1 MFANFDKI
9 LERAKASA
17 RKSVMAVAAAED
29 EPVIRAALRAKADGI
44 ADVIFVGDAEK
55 IRQIIAAQGE
65 NPENYAIVAAAPGT
79 SGQTAVDLVREG
91 KANFLMKGLM
101 DTKEI
106 LGAVVKRENG
116 LRTGRVMSHFALNE
130 LPGYHK
136 LIVNTDGGMLPYPTL
151 EDKVSI
157 IENAVL
163 TLRAM
168 GYECPKVAVLAAVEK
183 LNPKMIETV
192 EANALMEM
200 NRGGKIKDCIVE
212 GPVSYDVAIS
222 AEIAAHKNVPYT
234 CCGDYDVL
242 VPPNMA
248 AGNILGKCWSV
259 TAKSKMAGIIV
270 GAKVPVVLTSRGSTA
285 EEKYLSIA
293 LAAVAAPEVVSSE
306 G

>member
-9 LERAKASA
+9 LERARAGT

-29 EPVIRAALRAKADGI
+29 APVIQAALRARADGI

-55 IRQIIAAQGE
+55 IRRIIAEQGE
-65 NPENYAIVAAAPGT
+65 DPNGCTVVAAAPENA
-79 SGQTAVDLVREG
+79 GQAPVDLVREG
-91 KANFLMKGLM
+91 KANFLMKGMM
-101 DTKEI
+101 DTKAL
-106 LGAVVKRENG
+106 LGPVVKRENG

-136 LIVNTDGGMLPYPTL
+136 LIVNTDGGMLTYPTL

-157 IENAVL
+157 VENAVL

-168 GYECPKVAVLAAVEK
+168 GYECPKVAVLAGVEK

-200 NRGGKIKDCIVE
+200 NREGKITGCIVE
-212 GPVSYDVAIS
+212 GPVSYDVALS
-222 AEIAAHKNVPYT
+222 AEIAAHKKVPYT

-242 VPPNMA
+242 VAPNLA
-248 AGNILGKCWSV
+248 AGNILGKSWSV
-259 TAKSKMAGIIV
+259 TAGAKMAGIIV
-270 GAKVPVVLTSRGSTA
+270 GAKVPIVLTSRGSTA

-293 LAAVAAPEVVSSE
+293 LAAVAAPEVANE

>member
-9 LERAKASA
+9 LERARAGT

-29 EPVIRAALRAKADGI
+29 APVIQAALRARADGI
-44 ADVIFVGDAEK
+44 ADAIFVGDAEK
-55 IRQIIAAQGE
+55 IRRIIAEQGE
-65 NPENYAIVAAAPGT
+65 DPNGCTVVAAAPENA
-79 SGQTAVDLVREG
+79 GQAAVDLVREG

-101 DTKEI
+101 DTKAL
-106 LGAVVKRENG
+106 LGPVVKRENG

-136 LIVNTDGGMLPYPTL
+136 LIVNTDGGMLTYPTL

-157 IENAVL
+157 VENAVL

-168 GYECPKVAVLAAVEK
+168 GYECPKVAVLAGVEK

-200 NRGGKIKDCIVE
+200 NREGRITGCIVE
-212 GPVSYDVAIS
+212 GPVSYDVALS
-222 AEIAAHKNVPYT
+222 AEIAAHKKVPYT

-242 VPPNMA
+242 VAPNLA
-248 AGNILGKCWSV
+248 AGNILGKSWSV
-259 TAKSKMAGIIV
+259 TAGAKMAGIIV
-270 GAKVPVVLTSRGSTA
+270 GAKVPIVLTSRGSTA

-293 LAAVAAPEVVSSE
+293 LAAVAASEVANE

>member
-9 LERAKASA
+9 LERAKAST

-29 EPVIRAALRAKADGI
+29 EPVIQAALRAKADGI
-44 ADVIFVGDAEK
+44 SDVVFVGNTGK
-55 IRQIIAAQGE
+55 IREIIAAQGE
-65 NPENYAIVAAAPGT
+65 NPDAYAIVEAAPEAA
-79 SGQTAVDLVREG
+79 GQAAVDLVREG

-101 DTKEI
+101 DTKAL
-106 LGAVVKRENG
+106 LGPVVKRENG

-136 LIVNTDGGMLPYPTL
+136 LIVNTDGGMLTYPTL

-168 GYECPKVAVLAAVEK
+168 GYACPKVAVLAGVEK

-200 NRGGKIKDCIVE
+200 NREGKITGCIVE
-212 GPVSYDVAIS
+212 GPVSYDVALD
-222 AEIAAHKNVPYT
+222 AEIAAHKKVPYT

-242 VPPNMA
+242 VAPNLA
-248 AGNILGKCWSV
+248 AGNILGKSWSV
-259 TAKSKMAGIIV
+259 TAGAKMAGIIV
-270 GAKVPVVLTSRGSTA
+270 GAKVPIVLTSRGSTA

-293 LAAVAAPEVVSSE
+293 LAAVAAPEVGNE